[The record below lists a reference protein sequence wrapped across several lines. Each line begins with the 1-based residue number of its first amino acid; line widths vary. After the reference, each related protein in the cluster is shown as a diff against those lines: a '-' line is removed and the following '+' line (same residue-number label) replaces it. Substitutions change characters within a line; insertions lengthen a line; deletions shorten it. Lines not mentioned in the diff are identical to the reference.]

1 MLNQIKALL
10 QDRQLRQKIKQA
22 KTLDEAIEL
31 IMTADAEK
39 GNNFTTEDVTQ
50 ILTKLAPGSGNELIE
65 LSESDLQA
73 VAGGDLRT
81 ANRSYCWSCPSSPWA
96 PVC

>member
-39 GNNFTTEDVTQ
+39 GDNFTTEDVNQ
-50 ILTKLAPGSGNELIE
+50 ILTKLAPGSGNEWQK
-65 LSESDLQA
+65 LSESDLLA
-73 VAGGDLRT
+73 VAGGVSPKTDS
-81 ANRSYCWSCPSSPWA
+81 RSCVGLDCCY
-96 PVC
+96 

>member
-10 QDRQLRQKIKQA
+10 QDAQLRQKIKQA

-50 ILTKLAPGSGNELIE
+50 MLTKLAPGSGKEWEE

-73 VAGGDLRT
+73 VAGGRICIVTCIITKGD
-81 ANRSYCWSCPSSPWA
+81 
-96 PVC
+96 